1 MISREAFQAQFP
13 YRVNTNIRIFNKS
26 FFEAIRFNEIILDT
40 PVYRLLNLL
49 LIVKD
54 DNCFYSHQ

>member
-1 MISREAFQAQFP
+1 MLSRKAFQAQFP
-13 YRVNTNIRIFNKS
+13 YRVDTNVKIFDKT
-26 FFEAIRFNEIILDT
+26 FYEAIRFDEITLDT